1 MIYAQLMGGVVV
13 LSGAAF
19 YWGRY
24 GGAQLPG
31 RIGVRILTLAGLCF
45 FMALVPAVWN
55 QARMIIKG
63 LAGRDKSVEDDR
75 EPLADSPSAVRLIV
89 WIYCWAD
96 LVFLTYLVHITGGL
110 SGSMYSGIYLVI
122 PAMALILIHN
132 NTADVKIAMWLI
144 ACVLVGILLSYLMSR
159 NGWYEFKAAEPQYE
173 TAFNTSL
180 AVVTGE
186 SVIIPILQIIVL
198 WFQVE
203 ETSGGLPK

>member
-1 MIYAQLMGGVVV
+1 MI

-31 RIGVRILTLAGLCF
+31 RIGVRILALAGLCF
-45 FMALVPAVWN
+45 LMALIPSVWN
-55 QARMIIKG
+55 QARMIAKG
-63 LAGRDKSVEDDR
+63 LAGRDKSVEDTR
-75 EPLADSPSAVRLIV
+75 EPLADNPSAVRSMV

-110 SGSMYSGIYLVI
+110 SGSMYSGIYLAI

-144 ACVLVGILLSYLMSR
+144 ASVLVGILVAFLMSR
-159 NGWYEFKAAEPQYE
+159 YGWYEFKAAEPKFE
-173 TAFNTSL
+173 SAFDISL
-180 AVVTGE
+180 AVVTGQ

-203 ETSGGLPK
+203 ETERTSTE